1 MTTTRLFQPLFAG
14 LCAVA
19 VLGGCATRAPLAGR
33 AETANEAPVVNRG
46 LAGDGPP
53 PLHGGFDWPV
63 DKARLTRGFLPNK
76 RRPHLG
82 LDLAAP
88 KGTPILASKGGTVI
102 YQGKAFHGFGKMV
115 LIESGGGWAAL
126 YAHLDKIFVKEGQK
140 LEQGQLLGQMGRTGR
155 ATGVHLH
162 FEIRKDRG
170 PVDPLPLLP
179 AGRELAERIRGK
191 HHQLLDIFD
200 EANDP
205 ASEEMIK
212 AAMDRSF
219 SEKAAMDRGAS
230 EKAAMDRGRDEKSEK
245 IQR

>member
-1 MTTTRLFQPLFAG
+1 M
-14 LCAVA
+14 
-19 VLGGCATRAPLAGR
+19 
-33 AETANEAPVVNRG
+33 VNRG

-63 DKARLTRGFLPNK
+63 DKARLTRGFMPNK
-76 RRPHLG
+76 KRPHLG

-88 KGTPILASKGGTVI
+88 KGTPILAAKAGTVI

-115 LIESGGGWAAL
+115 LIESGGGWATL
-126 YAHLDKIFVKEGQK
+126 YAHLNKILVKEGQK
-140 LEQGQLLGQMGRTGR
+140 LEQGQVLGEMGRTGR

-162 FEIRKDRG
+162 FEVRKDRG

-191 HHQLLDIFD
+191 HHELLDMFD
-200 EANDP
+200 EAHDD

-212 AAMDRSF
+212 AAI
-219 SEKAAMDRGAS
+219 DRGL
-230 EKAAMDRGRDEKSEK
+230 DEKPDK